1 MGFEKGIVSLL
12 FPGSSQIVDSMSRCK
27 REEITT
33 LRRGS
38 ERICLFARGNA
49 RKERNRCG
57 QAVDAGCVYFLTT
70 A

>member
-33 LRRGS
+33 CGEAVKGS
-38 ERICLFARGNA
+38 VYSLEVTQG
-49 RKERNRCG
+49 RKET
-57 QAVDAGCVYFLTT
+57 DAGRQWMQDVCIF
-70 A
+70 